1 MTEPPADLSPAIE
14 AALRQYAGL
23 VRGVGQRHGLDPMD
37 LDEVMQEVRI
47 RLWRAL
53 GQGER
58 IGLVR
63 PLYIRRTAVSAAIDV
78 LRRRRL
84 RREQPVAA
92 DEEASPMPPTTDT
105 PQHRAERVEL
115 RQRLGQALDALAP
128 ARQPVVRMYLAGY
141 NSTEIAEVFGWTEAK
156 ARNLLYRG
164 LDDLRA
170 RLTALGCHP
179 EAPA

>member
-1 MTEPPADLSPAIE
+1 MRELPPDLGAGNE
-14 AALRQYAGL
+14 AAWRQYADL

-53 GQGER
+53 GHGER
-58 IGLVR
+58 IGAVR

-92 DEEASPMPPTTDT
+92 DEEPSPLPPTPDT
-105 PQHRAERVEL
+105 PERRAERGEF
-115 RQRLGQALDALAP
+115 RRRLGQAIEALAP
-128 ARQPVVRMYLAGY
+128 SRQPVVRMYLAGY
-141 NSTEIAEVFGWTEAK
+141 SSGEIAEVFGWTEAK

-179 EAPA
+179 EALA